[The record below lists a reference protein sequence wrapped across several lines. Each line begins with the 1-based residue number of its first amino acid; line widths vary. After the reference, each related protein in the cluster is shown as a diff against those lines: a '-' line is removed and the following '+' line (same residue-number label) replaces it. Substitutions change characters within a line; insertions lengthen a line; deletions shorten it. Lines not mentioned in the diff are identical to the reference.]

1 MATQVVNASLGTT
14 PYRVTLGDD
23 SHQWLSDV
31 PAALGGADSGP
42 SPHEILLSALG
53 ACTAI
58 TVAMYAQRKEWPL
71 EGIDVQLNIVEERT
85 KPEPFTHI
93 RRDIRLAG
101 DLDAE
106 QRQRLAGDR
115 QCLPDPSCTLRR
127 GQRQQPATRLNPHAQ
142 RGARHERRH
151 QGIGHFRQPAQRL
164 YNSAALQEAI
174 GLVPP
179 GMSIELADI
188 SGIPLYNEDVY
199 ALGFP
204 PAVERFREQIRAAD
218 ALLFATPEYN
228 YSMAGV
234 LKNAIDWASRPPE
247 QPFSGKPAAILGA
260 SAGRFGTAR
269 AQYHL
274 RQTLVFLDVHPLNK
288 PEVMISSAQN
298 AFDAQGRL
306 LDDKARELIQ
316 QQLQALQL
324 WVRRLRG

>member
-1 MATQVVNASLGTT
+1 MATQVVNASLGAT

-31 PAALGGADSGP
+31 PAALGGGDSGP

-71 EGIDVQLNIVEERT
+71 EGIDVQLDIVEERT

-106 QRQRLAGDR
+106 QRQRLLEIANPARSIVYSPERSASAANCATEPRTHIEEHGMSDDIKV
-115 QCLPDPSCTLRR
+115 LGISGSLRS
-127 GQRQQPATRLNPHAQ
+127 GS
-142 RGARHERRH
+142 
-151 QGIGHFRQPAQRL
+151 